1 MNPIYEVETVSAT
14 AKIINYERRF
24 TWMSLAIVAIDKV
37 GGRCWLAYLKHDS

>member
-24 TWMSLAIVAIDKV
+24 TPMDEPCNW
-37 GGRCWLAYLKHDS
+37 GH